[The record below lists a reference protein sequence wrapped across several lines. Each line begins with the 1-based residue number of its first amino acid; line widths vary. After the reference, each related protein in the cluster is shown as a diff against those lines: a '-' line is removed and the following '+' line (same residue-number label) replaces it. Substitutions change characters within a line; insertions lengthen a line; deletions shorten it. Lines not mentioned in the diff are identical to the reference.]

1 MLIYRRSEHFKVIG
15 YLDSDFA
22 RSANS
27 RKSTFGYLFLLARG
41 AISWKSVKQSIFVA
55 STIEVE
61 FVACFEATIH
71 GLWLQ
76 NFISRLGI
84 VNNIARLLKIYYDNF
99 AIIFFSKNDKYSKCA
114 KRTEIKYFAIKEEV

>member
-1 MLIYRRSEHFKVIG
+1 MLTYKRSEHFEVIG
-15 YLDSDFA
+15 YSDLDFTRCVDT
-22 RSANS
+22 

-84 VNNIARLLKIYYDNF
+84 VNNITKSLKIYCNNF
-99 AIIFFSKNDKYSKCA
+99 AVVFFSKNENYSKGA
-114 KRTEIKYFAIKEEV
+114 KHMEIKYFSIKE